1 MYLNHLQQE
10 EIFIPSEIKSF
21 ESITGIK
28 SRRGL
33 ENVIV
38 SNGKIVNMV
47 SKSYGHI
54 PNELFF
60 HKAEQLLV
68 DANLKY
74 RKRTINRND
83 RLFAMD
89 FIIENNNLFELKN
102 KQDQILPML
111 RFKNSYDGSEKTSGH
126 FGFFRQV
133 CSNGLHIAQSK
144 IAFSIRH
151 TKNSTNFIMP
161 ELEWLFE
168 KFMDNEFYSISNQF
182 LQMNKAPINDEE
194 AFVFEV
200 LNCIKL
206 FQYACSTEN
215 NNPSKKARMVLDTLY
230 KESIRLGESPNLWF
244 GYNAFN
250 RVLHTQLKKGFS
262 QQEKLDKALFEAIYA
277 MV

>member
-1 MYLNHLQQE
+1 MYLNHLQQD
-10 EIFIPSEIKSF
+10 EIFIPSAIKSF

-38 SNGKIVNMV
+38 SNGKIVNVV
-47 SKSYGHI
+47 SKRYGHI

-60 HKAEQLLV
+60 NKAQDLLNQTRLV
-68 DANLKY
+68 YQKQ
-74 RKRTINRND
+74 TINRDN
-83 RLFAMD
+83 RSFVMD

-126 FGFFRQV
+126 FGFFRQI

-144 IAFSIRH
+144 ITFSIRH
-151 TKNSTNFIMP
+151 TKNSTNLIMP

-182 LQMNKAPINDEE
+182 LQMSAASINDEE

-200 LNCIKL
+200 LNRIKL
-206 FQYACSTEN
+206 FQYACSAKN
-215 NNPSKKARMVLDTLY
+215 NNPSKKARMVLDTLN
-230 KESIRLGESPNLWF
+230 KESICLGVSPNLWL